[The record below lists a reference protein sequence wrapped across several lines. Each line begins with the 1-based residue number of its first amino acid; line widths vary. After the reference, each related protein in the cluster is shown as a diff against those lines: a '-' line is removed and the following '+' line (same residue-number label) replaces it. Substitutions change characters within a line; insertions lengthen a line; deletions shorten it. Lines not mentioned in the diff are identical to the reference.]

1 MCSCIAIFTYC
12 STPPPPLLFLHMEFE
27 YSFFICFG
35 NLLLLLLEMLPL
47 HRPISP
53 VRAETEVKLGGTQC
67 NIIMSRL
74 KPWLFLHSSKKKK
87 MVLQEEASVVARP
100 QSTDGKT
107 VMWTCNV
114 SAPEMTIVLFNMAG
128 SPVYHV
134 SIMIIY
140 TSH

>member
-47 HRPISP
+47 HQPISP